1 MSVKS
6 ILWVFWKLLAWW
18 LLVFQDYSTPA
29 PVMNAWDET
38 ASVELK
44 DIRHFLPIS
53 RRPAYSINVMDKY
66 ESLWEGKV
74 NMEAAMD

>member
-1 MSVKS
+1 
-6 ILWVFWKLLAWW
+6 
-18 LLVFQDYSTPA
+18 
-29 PVMNAWDET
+29 MNAWDEI

-44 DIRHFLPIS
+44 DIRHFLPTS

-66 ESLWEGKV
+66 ERLWEGKV

>member
-1 MSVKS
+1 MS
-6 ILWVFWKLLAWW
+6 
-18 LLVFQDYSTPA
+18 
-29 PVMNAWDET
+29 AWDET